1 MKIVSDKKA
10 PGNRLIRRM
19 SLRTQYW
26 LLGGLSALL
35 VGSGLSVLSEAGN
48 LKHTGQSFAS
58 WFITGLYGFVL
69 TIGGLGLMQ
78 LSTRIRV
85 RMDVRK
91 EIRKSLKKYRKQA
104 ARWTPKR
111 ENPAGGDQRG

>member
-1 MKIVSDKKA
+1 MKLINDRKA

-26 LLGGLSALL
+26 LLGGISALL
-35 VGSGLSVLSEAGN
+35 VGSGLAVLSEAGH
-48 LKHTGQSFAS
+48 LKHTGQPFAS
-58 WFITGLYGFVL
+58 WFIMGLYGFIL

-78 LSTRIRV
+78 RATRIRV

-91 EIRKSLKKYRKQA
+91 EIRRSLKKYRKQA
-104 ARWTPKR
+104 ARWAPKR
-111 ENPAGGDQRG
+111 ENPARDGRG